1 MEDSL
6 IRELLIEGVAAA
18 KANEE
23 DVARRYLERL
33 LRANPPIEDCM
44 EAWYWLSQVST
55 NPSEKRDF
63 LETLL
68 ANNPADM
75 RARRALA
82 IVDGK
87 LDPTKIVDPDKLPA
101 QAPKEGK
108 QSEADRFTC
117 QKCGGRIVFTPDGQG
132 LTCEYCNAHRPLAG
146 NGDKINGSVPEN
158 NFLVALAT
166 GKGLRAPVLVPA
178 FCCTS
183 CGISFVLAPAQTSM
197 TCPYC
202 GSVYVIE
209 QVETRELIA
218 PDGVLPFKMD
228 RDQAGRRLSDWIHKQ
243 VAIDPQKIFQVSG
256 IYLPA
261 WIFDMTGIIPWNCE
275 KYVNKRWILES
286 GERLVLQQD
295 RISACQHRHAEMQ
308 ALLESYNLK
317 ELVPYDPGYLA
328 DWLAET
334 YQVTAA
340 EAALDAR
347 KMTLD
352 AEKTA
357 INRNFFTQTRNMTID
372 STKMVVESY
381 QLVLLPVWINRVEWE
396 DKSYEVLING
406 QTGEVLG
413 EHPSK
418 GLLDWLRQLF

>member
-6 IRELLIEGVAAA
+6 VRELLIEGVAAA

-23 DVARRYLERL
+23 DAARRYLERL

-82 IVDGK
+82 ILDGK
-87 LDPTKIVDPDKLPA
+87 LNPAEIVDPDKLPA
-101 QAPKEGK
+101 QALKDSVQGGV
-108 QSEADRFTC
+108 DRFTC
-117 QKCGGRIVFTPDGQG
+117 HKCGGRMVFTPDGQR
-132 LTCEYCNAHRPLAG
+132 LTCEYCNAHRTMAG
-146 NGDKINGSVPEN
+146 DDEKNIGFVPEN

-166 GKGLRAPVLVPA
+166 GKGHRTPVQMRA
-178 FCCTS
+178 FCCQG
-183 CGISFVLAPAQTSM
+183 CGISFILAPAQTSM
-197 TCPYC
+197 ACPYC
-202 GSVYVIE
+202 DSVYVIE
-209 QVETRELIA
+209 QVETREMIA
-218 PDGVLPFKMD
+218 PDGVIPFKMD
-228 RDQAGRRLSDWIHKQ
+228 KDQANRRLTEWIHEHG
-243 VAIDPQKIFQVSG
+243 AIDPQKIFQVYG

-261 WIFDMTGIIPWNCE
+261 WVFNMTGIIPWNCE
-275 KYVNKRWILES
+275 KYVDKGWIPES
-286 GERLVLQQD
+286 GEGLVLHQN
-295 RISACQHRHAEMQ
+295 RISACQHHHAEMQ
-308 ALLESYNLK
+308 ALLESYDLK
-317 ELVPYDPGYLA
+317 ELVLYDPGYLA

-340 EAALDAR
+340 QAALDAR

-352 AEKTA
+352 AEKPA
-357 INRNFFTQTRNMTID
+357 INRNFLTQIRNMVLD

-381 QLVLLPVWINRVEWE
+381 QLVLLPVWINRVQWE

-413 EHPSK
+413 EHPCI
-418 GLLDWLRQLF
+418 GLLGWLRQLF